1 MTTRDADKIA
11 RALNGYTE
19 KSLTI
24 PGLSTTFLYDG
35 QGKSA
40 TRFNQDV
47 TAAMRHCKEMRNEH
61 ARNRTL
67 KNSNGGARMIAEVP
81 VAVLEEIKA
90 KRGIDYRNPSHARA
104 LLGEI
109 QRNYSAFKTV
119 EDDISKV
126 RV

>member
-1 MTTRDADKIA
+1 
-11 RALNGYTE
+11 
-19 KSLTI
+19 
-24 PGLSTTFLYDG
+24 
-35 QGKSA
+35 
-40 TRFNQDV
+40 
-47 TAAMRHCKEMRNEH
+47 
-61 ARNRTL
+61 
-67 KNSNGGARMIAEVP
+67 MIAEVP